1 MSGEIPRQPMSVDFD
16 SAPAETH
23 VQEGVVVDDSGLTHL
38 SVEVIPEELPQLD
51 PRIRILQSESADDL
65 QKELALGGIIKE
77 FTPALLKYIERR
89 VHSHHTAE
97 DVLQETFMAV
107 TRNIGQFEQRGY
119 ATLKTWL
126 FKIAFNRTLNEIR
139 KPKYREETVLE
150 AGVLFDS
157 GDVFASSPLGPEEA
171 LERQEELRALV
182 EALQWLDPKQ
192 KKALVMV
199 ENGLSY
205 EEIGH
210 EIGLSTDA
218 TRSVIFRA
226 RKKIQQRRQGQQAG
240 LIMTNATATKD
251 ERDTE

>member
-1 MSGEIPRQPMSVDFD
+1 MSGEIPRQPMPADFD
-16 SAPAETH
+16 SVPVETLA
-23 VQEGVVVDDSGLTHL
+23 QEEMVIDESVSTHL
-38 SVEVIPEELPQLD
+38 PVEEATEELPQLD

-65 QKELALGGIIKE
+65 QKELALGGIIEE

-107 TRNIGQFEQRGY
+107 IRNIGQFEQRGY

-126 FKIAFNRTLNEIR
+126 FKIAINRTLNEIR

-157 GDVFASSPLGPEEA
+157 GDVFASSPLGPEDA
-171 LERQEELRALV
+171 LDRQEELRALV

-192 KKALVMV
+192 KKALIMV
-199 ENGLSY
+199 ENGQSY
-205 EEIGH
+205 EEIGR

-226 RKKIQQRRQGQQAG
+226 RKKIQKRRKGQQAE
-240 LIMTNATATKD
+240 LVMANAPVTKIGHD
-251 ERDTE
+251 D